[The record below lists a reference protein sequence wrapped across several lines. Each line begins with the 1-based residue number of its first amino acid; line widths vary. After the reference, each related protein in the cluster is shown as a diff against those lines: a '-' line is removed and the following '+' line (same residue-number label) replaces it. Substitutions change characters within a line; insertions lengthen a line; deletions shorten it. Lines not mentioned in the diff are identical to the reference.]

1 MLLNRTK
8 DGEHSEPDPLNGTP
22 ADHFGV
28 GGASSNVS
36 KTLEIKV
43 EAPHVFR
50 TPEKMEFLVAA
61 LITVCVLVSR
71 TDGGETSAGDATWP
85 YTATK
90 YCAGKRQSPI
100 NIDSSAAEADCSLTA
115 FSFVNFDNKFS
126 LKSITNTGRTVKV
139 GFYRGVKIS
148 GGGLSEEYDS
158 LQFHLHWGNGFAVP
172 GSEHTVDRKR
182 YPMELHI
189 VSMKSSYNGN
199 ISLAVADSTG
209 LAVLGFFIDVRAS
222 GPASEPAS
230 WTKLTSYL
238 SKIPTKGDM
247 AGIAPGIS
255 LDELLEGVDR
265 TKYYRYLGSLTTPM
279 CNEAVVWTVFKEP
292 IQISRELVSFF
303 LFFWELNSDL
313 CCITKRGTLH

>member
-71 TDGGETSAGDATWP
+71 TDGGETSA
-85 YTATK
+85 
-90 YCAGKRQSPI
+90 
-100 NIDSSAAEADCSLTA
+100 
-115 FSFVNFDNKFS
+115 
-126 LKSITNTGRTVKV
+126 VKV